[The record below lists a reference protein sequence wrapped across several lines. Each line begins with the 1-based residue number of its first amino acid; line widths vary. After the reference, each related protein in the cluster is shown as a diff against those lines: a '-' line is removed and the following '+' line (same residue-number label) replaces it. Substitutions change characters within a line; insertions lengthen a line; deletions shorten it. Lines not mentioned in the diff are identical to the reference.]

1 MDVNM
6 LLDEQKNIEKNILIK
21 EIENNKEFYQ
31 KMCKLVDE
39 IFLIFW
45 LYKDIYRKTLLKV
58 KLERRFFPDKRELR
72 EFQRVLERRLQD
84 GSTLINYIMEYMTPE
99 SSWII
104 EKCYLDE
111 ETKDFTEWYLK
122 HFSKTTFY
130 KKKKIAIL
138 EFANLYLG
146 LF

>member
-1 MDVNM
+1 M

-58 KLERRFFPDKRELR
+58 KLERRFFL
-72 EFQRVLERRLQD
+72 
-84 GSTLINYIMEYMTPE
+84 
-99 SSWII
+99 
-104 EKCYLDE
+104 
-111 ETKDFTEWYLK
+111 TKE
-122 HFSKTTFY
+122 
-130 KKKKIAIL
+130 
-138 EFANLYLG
+138 N
-146 LF
+146 